1 MTIISV
7 GLTAVK
13 DQEKLAEIREGVSK
27 EFPQASFYHLRG
39 RLIKQQLNMPE
50 KIILKM
56 ISKSSKKKPI
66 QEKLEIE
73 KAIEQAVDEG
83 SVDCIDLSELEK
95 IG

>member
-1 MTIISV
+1 
-7 GLTAVK
+7 
-13 DQEKLAEIREGVSK
+13 
-27 EFPQASFYHLRG
+27 
-39 RLIKQQLNMPE
+39 
-50 KIILKM
+50 M

-95 IG
+95 IE

>member
-1 MTIISV
+1 M
-7 GLTAVK
+7 
-13 DQEKLAEIREGVSK
+13 K
-27 EFPQASFYHLRG
+27 ERIA
-39 RLIKQQLNMPE
+39 QLKSRYQNYSARE

-56 ISKSSKKKPI
+56 ISKSSKKKPL

-83 SVDCIDLSELEK
+83 CVDCIDLSELEK